1 MAGVRSRESM
11 QKLISP
17 RCFSGRGLT
26 CIVNA
31 SGKVIISPTE
41 LAPFLQLEDI
51 FAEESGDQDTIRAI
65 KQMQK
70 NMENR
75 QNGAFAFT
83 AVDGTKLILT
93 YYQLDSYDWVL
104 FTLIPAD
111 LISQQTD
118 TYISQTFLIIAA
130 IILLFFTIL
139 LLIFRI
145 NREHLR
151 KMKQAAFIDRLTG
164 APNNAALQIHC
175 AKLLSQSPP
184 NTYAIVLLDLKGFK
198 LINEY
203 FGSAAGNAA
212 LCHIMRVLT
221 RHVSGEERAAHADS
235 DHFFLCLRENDP
247 REIQL
252 RLERIVEEIN
262 AFNESSEEPYYLTIQ
277 QGVYIVGEPS
287 LEIMVIQDRARTAC
301 RASTQE
307 GRCVFYDTALTERL
321 QKELELNN
329 LFEQSLENGDFKLYL
344 QPKVQPSGGKVNSA
358 EALVRWQHP
367 QRGMIYPSDFI
378 PLFEKNGR
386 ICQLDLFVFEEVC
399 KLLLHWMDG
408 GKEPLPISVNL
419 SRYHFQ
425 RQNCL
430 DQFHE
435 IASRYCIP
443 RGLIE
448 MELTESIFFDDQG
461 IELVKMQVHKMHELG
476 FRCSLDDFGAGYS
489 SGAAQGIRCGCD
501 QAGPEIFS
509 GY

>member
-1 MAGVRSRESM
+1 M

-252 RLERIVEEIN
+252 RLERIV
-262 AFNESSEEPYYLTIQ
+262 
-277 QGVYIVGEPS
+277 
-287 LEIMVIQDRARTAC
+287 
-301 RASTQE
+301 
-307 GRCVFYDTALTERL
+307 
-321 QKELELNN
+321 
-329 LFEQSLENGDFKLYL
+329 
-344 QPKVQPSGGKVNSA
+344 
-358 EALVRWQHP
+358 
-367 QRGMIYPSDFI
+367 
-378 PLFEKNGR
+378 
-386 ICQLDLFVFEEVC
+386 
-399 KLLLHWMDG
+399 
-408 GKEPLPISVNL
+408 
-419 SRYHFQ
+419 
-425 RQNCL
+425 
-430 DQFHE
+430 
-435 IASRYCIP
+435 
-443 RGLIE
+443 
-448 MELTESIFFDDQG
+448 
-461 IELVKMQVHKMHELG
+461 
-476 FRCSLDDFGAGYS
+476 
-489 SGAAQGIRCGCD
+489 
-501 QAGPEIFS
+501 
-509 GY
+509 